1 LSTNK
6 AKRNPVRAEG
16 SPADAAALEF
26 GRRLRA
32 ARAARGMTLRDVANE
47 AGVSI
52 AYLSDL
58 ERAVLTNPTLDKLRA
73 IADAL
78 RVSIDDL
85 LGGDLAEPTS
95 EPQHGTPLR
104 EFSEME
110 AFRVEV
116 DAQAKRWRRD
126 PAELRDEW
134 IRLLEA
140 IQVGGRRPSAPND
153 YLFIFESIRRA
164 VESR

>member
-1 LSTNK
+1 
-6 AKRNPVRAEG
+6 
-16 SPADAAALEF
+16 
-26 GRRLRA
+26 
-32 ARAARGMTLRDVANE
+32 MTLRDVANE

-58 ERAVLTNPTLDKLRA
+58 ERAVLANPTLDKLRA

-85 LGGDLAEPTS
+85 LGGAPDPSTAQARLAA
-95 EPQHGTPLR
+95 PLQ
-104 EFSEME
+104 EFTEME

-116 DAQAKRWRRD
+116 NAEAQRWRRD
-126 PAELRDEW
+126 PEELREEW
-134 IRLLEA
+134 IRLLE
-140 IQVGGRRPSAPND
+140 IIHVGGRRPSSPSD